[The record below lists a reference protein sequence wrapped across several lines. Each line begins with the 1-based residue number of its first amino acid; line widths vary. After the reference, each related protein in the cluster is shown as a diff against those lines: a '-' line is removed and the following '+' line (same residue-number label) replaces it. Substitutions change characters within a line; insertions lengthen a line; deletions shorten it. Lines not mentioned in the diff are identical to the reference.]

1 MMNNKELI
9 YNKISDFV
17 RKYYLNKLLRGA
29 IFFVLI
35 TLLTFIVYA
44 VLEYFSYFNTT
55 IRSIL
60 FYSYIS
66 LFVVTFIFYILIPL
80 GKIAGFGKQLT
91 RKQIAEIIGK
101 HFSEIDDKL
110 LNLFQLEDLIIRMII
125 KVLNF

>member
-110 LNLFQLEDLIIRMII
+110 LNLFQLEDLI
-125 KVLNF
+125 NTND